1 MGAGAP
7 SANRVGRAFLRREAR
22 IRVRNFDMVGSL
34 SSRAR
39 RRILYSA
46 SSLALLAVSNAPALA
61 QNDNTSQAPPAAAT
75 PQPPAATPAPSSPT
89 TTQAP
94 QEESITPA
102 PQQTPA
108 PAAPQQATGG
118 NVLPETRVV
127 APVERRRPRTPPPR
141 VVTNQPP
148 APTQAQVVAQ
158 QNQAFDTARQNILAP
173 VGATSYQ
180 VSHQAIEAL
189 PQGNNS
195 TLDKVLLQFPGVTQD
210 SAASGE
216 LHVRN
221 EHANIQYLING
232 IMLPDGVG
240 AFGQILDTGI
250 VGSLTLLT
258 GALPAQYGL
267 RTAGVL
273 DIQTRTDAF
282 NNTGRISVYGG
293 SHGTITPSF
302 EWGGTVGQTQYFV
315 SGRFLQNNLGIE
327 NPTPANEAIH
337 DRTSQE
343 KGFAYVSTVL
353 DPTSRLTY
361 IGGVSNSTFQIPN
374 RPDQTPNFTAF
385 GLSDFN
391 SAFLNEHQNEY
402 NQFNV
407 VAYQKSAEDIDY
419 QISYFNR
426 YSQLH
431 FYPDP
436 VGDLVFNGVASDVYR
451 QSVINGIQEDTAWR
465 VGYAHTLR
473 FGFSVSAERSL
484 VTNISTVLPFDA
496 PATIFDSSSKTGWL
510 IGTYLQDEWR
520 INNQLTL
527 NAGLRFDQMYQYVDA
542 NQLSPRLSLTWK
554 PYDGTTFHAG
564 YARDF
569 TPPQQVIAA
578 PTNLA
583 LVTPPTAPGNT
594 LTPEVPLNS
603 PVLPERSH
611 VFDVGV
617 VQKIYPVPGLEVGID
632 GYYKIARDLLDDGQ
646 FGAAYVLNGFN
657 YERGENIGLELK
669 STYTN
674 GNFRAWGN
682 VAWAKQIA
690 TNIVSNQ
697 FLFGADE
704 LAYIANHYIYTD
716 HAQQLT
722 ASAGASYL
730 WNGTRF
736 SASMIYGSG
745 LRSGFANTD
754 HLPSYTQVNVGLS
767 HDFNF
772 VAPNKP
778 TTVRFDVVNLFDKIY
793 EIRDGS
799 GIGVFAPQFGP
810 RRGFY
815 VGITQKL

>member
-1 MGAGAP
+1 VNHVL
-7 SANRVGRAFLRREAR
+7 SVRFRR
-22 IRVRNFDMVGSL
+22 NL
-34 SSRAR
+34 
-39 RRILYSA
+39 LLSA
-46 SSLALLAVSNAPALA
+46 SSLVLVAASGAPVLA
-61 QNDNTSQAPPAAAT
+61 QTDNASPTPPAAAA
-75 PQPPAATPAPSSPT
+75 PQAPVATPV
-89 TTQAP
+89 P
-94 QEESITPA
+94 QESTTPV

-108 PAAPQQATGG
+108 PATPQQATGG

-127 APVERRRPRTPPPR
+127 APAERRQPRTPPPR
-141 VVTNQPP
+141 QVVTNQPP

-158 QNQAFDTARQNILAP
+158 QTQVFDAARRTILAP
-173 VGATSYQ
+173 TGATSYE
-180 VSHQAIEAL
+180 VNRQAIEAL
-189 PQGNNS
+189 PQGANTS
-195 TLDKVLLQFPGVTQD
+195 LDKVLLQLPGVTQD

-221 EHANIQYLING
+221 EHANVQYRING

-250 VGSLTLLT
+250 VGNLALLT

-273 DIQTRTDAF
+273 DIETKADAF
-282 NNTGRISVYGG
+282 NNSGSVSAYGG
-293 SHGTITPSF
+293 SHGTVTPSF
-302 EWGGTVGQTQYFV
+302 EYGGTVGQTQYFA
-315 SGRFLQNNLGIE
+315 SGRFLQSNLGIE
-327 NPTPANEAIH
+327 NPISSNEAIH

-343 KGFAYVSTVL
+343 KGFLYLSTVL
-353 DPTSRLTY
+353 DPTSRLTFMS
-361 IGGVSNSTFQIPN
+361 GVSNSSYQIPN
-374 RPDQTPNFTAF
+374 NPGQTPSFTAF
-385 GLSDFN
+385 GVSSFD
-391 SAFLNEHQNEY
+391 STFLNEHQNEF

-431 FYPDP
+431 FFPDP
-436 VGDLVFNGVASDVYR
+436 IGDLVFNGVSSDVYR
-451 QSVINGIQEDTAWR
+451 QSFVNGIQEDTAWR

-484 VTNISTVLPFDA
+484 VNNVSTVLPVDDMGNAIDA
-496 PATIFDSSSKTGWL
+496 PLSIFDSSAKTGWI
-510 IGTYLQDEWR
+510 IGSYLQDEWR
-520 INNQLTL
+520 ITDQLTL
-527 NAGLRFDQMYQYVDA
+527 NAGLRFDQTYQYVDA
-542 NQLSPRLSLTWK
+542 NQFSPRVSLTWK

-564 YARDF
+564 YARNF

-583 LVTPPTAPGNT
+583 LVQGTTQQ
-594 LTPEVPLNS
+594 PEVQLNS
-603 PVLPERSH
+603 PLLPERSH

-617 VQKIYPVPGLEVGID
+617 VQKIYPVPGLEVGVD

-657 YERGENIGLELK
+657 YDRGENIGLELK

-690 TNIVSNQ
+690 TDVVSNQ
-697 FLFGADE
+697 FLFAQDE
-704 LAYIANHYIYTD
+704 LNYFATHYIYTD
-716 HAQQLT
+716 HAQVLT

-730 WNGTRF
+730 WDGTRF

-754 HLPSYTQVNVGLS
+754 HLPSYTQVNMGVS
-767 HDFNF
+767 HDFNI

-778 TTVRFDVVNLFDKIY
+778 TTVRFDVVNVFDKIY

-810 RRGFY
+810 RRGFF